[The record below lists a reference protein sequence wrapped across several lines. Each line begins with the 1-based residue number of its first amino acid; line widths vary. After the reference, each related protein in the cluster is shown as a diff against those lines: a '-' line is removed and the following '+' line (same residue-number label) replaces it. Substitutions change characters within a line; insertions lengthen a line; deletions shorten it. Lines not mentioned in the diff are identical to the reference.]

1 MHICG
6 AKVYVALLYS
16 EVLLDVP
23 ICDGSFCCGRCAAEN
38 RALVKVKIVSA
49 KHGGLCR

>member
-23 ICDGSFCCGRCAAEN
+23 ICDGGCCRGRCAPEN
-38 RALVKVKIVSA
+38 RALVKVKTVSA
-49 KHGGLCR
+49 KYGGFCR